1 MIKSSS
7 KVQLKAVTKGDYWLF
22 RIGLCVGSIAL
33 VLSLVSQSLFPP
45 AILMLGTAL
54 SLYGQRHGVA
64 SLVNHMDGKYGEFA
78 GYRILRWTLRAV
90 LYCAALIVGAIF
102 GLITAETRANRRHSG
117 MADMVEPNVDAIWE
131 SDPARYYEKQAPGPF
146 DR

>member
-1 MIKSSS
+1 M
-7 KVQLKAVTKGDYWLF
+7 
-22 RIGLCVGSIAL
+22 
-33 VLSLVSQSLFPP
+33 LSLVSQSLFAP
-45 AILMLGTAL
+45 IFLMLGTAL
-54 SLYGQRHGVA
+54 SLYGQRHGVV
-64 SLVNHMDGKYGEFA
+64 SLVNHMDKKYGEFA

-90 LYCAALIVGAIF
+90 LYSAALIVGAIF

-131 SDPARYYEKQAPGPF
+131 SDPARYYEKQAPDPF